1 MKRILIT
8 RPRAQADDFAEKLR
22 NAGFEPI
29 FFPVIEIQPID
40 DNVALE
46 RALTKLE
53 CYDWLVFTSVNAVD
67 VVFSVIARSGAASAT
82 TTLAPH
88 DLLSKSSAGEQSPV
102 NDAQLLRTDIPPKV
116 AAIGPKT
123 AEALKAR
130 GITPDF
136 VPDEY
141 VAESIL
147 PGLGDL
153 RGKWVLLPR
162 AEIARKALPKAI
174 FAAGG
179 IPHEIAVYK
188 TLPVQPSPEGIEAL
202 KSGVDV
208 ITLTSPSTVQNFIAI
223 ARQNGLDP
231 FSLPGNPLFACIGP
245 ITKQAAREEGLV
257 NLVTAKEYTTEGLVE
272 AISNLEAS

>member
-22 NAGFEPI
+22 KAGFEPI
-29 FFPVIEIQPID
+29 FFPVIEIQPIE
-40 DNVALE
+40 NNIALE
-46 RALTKLE
+46 RALSKLE

-67 VVFSVIARSGAASAT
+67 VVFGQMQDI
-82 TTLAPH
+82 TLP
-88 DLLSKSSAGEQSPV
+88 Q
-102 NDAQLLRTDIPPKV
+102 V

-130 GITPDF
+130 GVPPDF
-136 VPDEY
+136 VPQEY

-162 AEIARKALPKAI
+162 AEIARKALPEAI
-174 FAAGG
+174 CEAGG

-188 TLPVQPSPEGIEAL
+188 TLPAQLNPEGLAAL
-202 KSGVDV
+202 RSGVDIV
-208 ITLTSPSTVQNFIAI
+208 TFTSPSTVQNFVAI
-223 ARQNGLDP
+223 VRQNGLDP
-231 FSLPGNPLFACIGP
+231 LALPGSPMFACIGP
-245 ITKQAAREEGLV
+245 ITEQAAREEGFA
-257 NLVTAKEYTTEGLVE
+257 NLVTAREYTTEGLIEV
-272 AISNLEAS
+272 ISNLEVL